1 VRFWRRGT
9 ILAIPIVHCV
19 LVPVINLLFQ
29 RHDARLLRAQPFAVT
44 STVAADPNAKFDV
57 VRDTLHQAEAALAA
71 PLEHPFMVP
80 ATQANGTK
88 TADHIGDQVE

>member
-1 VRFWRRGT
+1 MST
-9 ILAIPIVHCV
+9 I
-19 LVPVINLLFQ
+19 
-29 RHDARLLRAQPFAVT
+29 
-44 STVAADPNAKFDV
+44 AADPNAKFDV
-57 VRDTLHQAEAALAA
+57 VRGTLHQAEAALAA